1 MAGLIPSEDAEQ
13 VRFVHWLDDSG
24 YKYTSIPNSTFTKS
38 WNQKRRNHML
48 GLRAGF
54 PDLVVIAEG
63 HFICVEMKRVKDSY
77 PTQNQKDWIEA
88 LTEAGVSAKVCKG
101 ATEAIAFVQSVTGS
115 RGGGESKSGS
125 NLF

>member
-13 VRFVHWLDDSG
+13 VRFVHWLETKG
-24 YKYTSIPNSTFTKS
+24 YKFTSIPNATFTKS
-38 WNQKRRNHML
+38 WKQKMRNKML

-63 HFICVEMKRVKDSY
+63 HFIAIEMKRIKDSY

-88 LTEAGVSAKVCKG
+88 LTGAGIPAKVCKG
-101 ATEAIAFVQSVTGS
+101 ADEAIAFVKQICAQ
-115 RGGGESKSGS
+115 
-125 NLF
+125 